1 MQYTILVVNLGGT
14 STKVAVYENDQSLIS
29 ETMSHPT
36 DEIIRPLH
44 DQIDFRLDAITGF
57 LGRNDFDP
65 ESIDII
71 SARGGLLKPIE
82 GGTYDIND
90 KMTDDLGSYRY
101 GRHASNLSGIIAA
114 RFREKY
120 GCRAVITDPVVVDEL
135 TDAVRLTGLSS
146 IERKSVFHAL
156 NQKAVARKYA
166 ASIGKQY
173 ADVNVIVSH
182 MGGGIT
188 VGAHEKGRVI
198 DVNDGLSGEGPMSP
212 TRTGSLPN
220 GSLARYITEN
230 SLDYDSIYEILT
242 KEGGFIS
249 LAGTQ
254 DALEL
259 EKRAVSGDAAT
270 EKIFR
275 ALAAQLAKEIGSRS
289 AILKGQVDQIIFT
302 GGMAHSTYLID
313 LVRPYISFIAPVSVY
328 PGEEEMQALAEGAY
342 RVLTGREEMKTYM

>member
-1 MQYTILVVNLGGT
+1 MRYTILVINLGGT
-14 STKVAVYENDQSLIS
+14 STKVALYENTERLVN

-36 DEIIRPLH
+36 EEIIRPLH
-44 DQIDFRLDAITGF
+44 EQTDFRLEAIRDF
-57 LGRNDFDP
+57 LTRNGINP
-65 ESIDII
+65 GSIDVV
-71 SARGGLLKPIE
+71 SARGGLLKPIK

-90 KMTDDLGSYRY
+90 KMVDDLKTNRY
-101 GRHASNLSGIIAA
+101 GKHASNLSGVIAD

-135 TDAVRLTGLSS
+135 AEEVRLTGLRG

-166 ASIGKQY
+166 ASIGKSY
-173 ADVNVIVSH
+173 SDVNVIVSH

-188 VGAHEKGRVI
+188 VGAHRKGRVV

-220 GSLARYITEN
+220 GSLARFIIEN
-230 SLDYDSIYEILT
+230 NLDYDSIYEILT
-242 KEGGFIS
+242 KEGGFVS

-259 EKRAVSGDAAT
+259 EKRATSGDET
-270 EKIFR
+270 TQKIFR
-275 ALAAQLAKEIGSRS
+275 ALAAQIAKEIGSRS
-289 AILKGQVDQIIFT
+289 AIMKGQVDQIIFT
-302 GGMAHSTYLID
+302 GGLAHSEYLIN
-313 LVRPYISFIAPVSVY
+313 LVRPYISFIAPVSVF

>member
-1 MQYTILVVNLGGT
+1 MRYTILVVNLGGT
-14 STKVAVYENDQSLIS
+14 STKVALYENTESFVH
-29 ETMSHPT
+29 ETMRHPT
-36 DEIIRPLH
+36 DEIVRPL
-44 DQIDFRLDAITGF
+44 DEQIDFRLEAIRGF
-57 LGRNDFDP
+57 LTRNGIDP
-65 ESIDII
+65 GSIDMV
-71 SARGGLLKPIE
+71 SARGGLLKPIK

-90 KMTDDLGSYRY
+90 KMVEDLETNRY
-101 GRHASNLSGIIAA
+101 GKHASNLSGVIAD

-135 TDAVRLTGLSS
+135 VEEVRLTGLRD

-156 NQKAVARKYA
+156 NQKAIARKYA
-166 ASIGKQY
+166 ASIGKSY
-173 ADVNVIVSH
+173 SDVNVIVSH

-188 VGAHEKGRVI
+188 IGAHKKGRVV

-220 GSLARYITEN
+220 GGLARFIIEN
-230 SLDYDSIYEILT
+230 NLDYDSIYEILT

-259 EKRAVSGDAAT
+259 EKRAASGDEAT
-270 EKIFR
+270 QKIFR
-275 ALAAQLAKEIGSRS
+275 ALAAQIAKEIGSRS
-289 AILKGQVDQIIFT
+289 AMLEGQVDQIIFT
-302 GGMAHSTYLID
+302 GGLAHSKYLID
-313 LVRPYISFIAPVSVY
+313 LVRPYISFIAPVSVF